1 MLTHLLEFRQRAIY
15 VALCFLG
22 LFLLFFYFAADLYQL
37 LVYPLNHLLPEQ
49 SLIATQITAPI
60 FTPLKLASDIALFCT
75 LPFALYHLWRFI
87 SPGLYQQERH
97 SIRGIMAISII
108 LFISG
113 VAFCFYLIL
122 PLMFQLFIA
131 AVPRGVKLMPD
142 MTNAIEFI
150 MHMLALFGLC
160 FQVPVLCLLLVRIKV
175 LRIED
180 LKKFRPYMIVLA
192 FILGML
198 LTPPDVFSQVIL
210 AIPLCLLYE
219 LGILLAIFLA

>member
-1 MLTHLLEFRQRAIY
+1 
-15 VALCFLG
+15 
-22 LFLLFFYFAADLYQL
+22 
-37 LVYPLNHLLPEQ
+37 
-49 SLIATQITAPI
+49 
-60 FTPLKLASDIALFCT
+60 
-75 LPFALYHLWRFI
+75 
-87 SPGLYQQERH
+87 
-97 SIRGIMAISII
+97 
-108 LFISG
+108 
-113 VAFCFYLIL
+113 
-122 PLMFQLFIA
+122 
-131 AVPRGVKLMPD
+131 MPD
-142 MTNAIEFI
+142 MSNAIEFI

-198 LTPPDVFSQVIL
+198 LTPPDVLSQVIL